1 MDLRVINMD
10 RDEHITIKTKT
21 VKKPVSM
28 HLHSYYELEMVLE
41 GSGEQNLN
49 GTVYSLEKGSIYF
62 LTPIDFH
69 SITPKSPMQVVNLS
83 FDETVLA
90 PQLRLLFM
98 NRRENYSFPPDSPYN
113 KNLQTLFELLQ
124 EESGQSDE
132 HTQQCRRDL
141 LELVLYTVA
150 RGKSH
155 ESMVSDQL
163 HRSMQY
169 LFRHFREDI
178 SLEEVARQSGY
189 SPNYFS
195 TLFRETTGEKFV
207 DLLGKL
213 RLNYAKMLL
222 QATEYS
228 VTEVAERS
236 GFGSPSALHRNF
248 QKALGMS
255 PSKYRQKVKARC

>member
-10 RDEHITIKTKT
+10 RNEHIVVNTKT
-21 VKKPVSM
+21 VRKPVSM

-49 GTVYSLEKGSIYF
+49 GTVYPLEKGSIYF

-69 SITPKSPMQVVNLS
+69 SVTPKQPMQVVNLS

-98 NRRENYSFPPDSPYN
+98 NRRENYSFPPDSPFN
-113 KNLQTLFELLQ
+113 KKLQTLFELLQ
-124 EESGQSDE
+124 EENNSSDE

-141 LELVLYTVA
+141 LELLLYTVA

-155 ESMVSDQL
+155 ETMVSDQL

-169 LFRHFREDI
+169 MFRHFREDI

-189 SPNYFS
+189 TPNYFS
-195 TLFRETTGEKFV
+195 ALFHQTTGEKFV

-222 QATEYS
+222 QSTDYS

-236 GFGSPSALHRNF
+236 GFGSASAMHRNF
-248 QKALGMS
+248 QKALGMA
-255 PSKYRQKVKARC
+255 PSKYRVKARC